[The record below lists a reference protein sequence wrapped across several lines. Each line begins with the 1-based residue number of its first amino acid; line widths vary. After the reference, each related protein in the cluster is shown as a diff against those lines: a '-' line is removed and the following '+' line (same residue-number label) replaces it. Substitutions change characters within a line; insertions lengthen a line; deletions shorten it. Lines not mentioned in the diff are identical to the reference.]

1 MSLFDR
7 MVISLVAAAAAPLFS
22 PDRPRRRYRP
32 SAQPGSEEVSPGIIA
47 EIAEVQPNEHP
58 RTGDIFADKSSHKS
72 RKSRRKR
79 H

>member
-7 MVISLVAAAAAPLFS
+7 LVISLVAAAAAPLFS
-22 PDRPRRRYRP
+22 PDRPRPRLRP
-32 SAQPGSEEVSPGIIA
+32 SARPANGEVPPAIVA
-47 EIAEVQPNEHP
+47 EIAQVPPDEHL
-58 RTGDIFADKSSHKS
+58 RTGETLADKSSHKS

>member
-7 MVISLVAAAAAPLFS
+7 LVISLVAAAAAPLFT
-22 PDRPRRRYRP
+22 PDRRRPRLRP
-32 SAQPGSEEVSPGIIA
+32 SAQPGNGEVPPAIVA
-47 EIAEVQPNEHP
+47 ESTEIPPDEHL
-58 RTGDIFADKSSHKS
+58 RTGETLADKSSHKS